1 MARIVNILPLS
12 RDPSSRFLPWIIAF
26 MVWLAALSLAASM
39 MLASASKEWQSGLAG
54 SITVQIIPGESDDPG
69 TMEDKTERV
78 VALLSTVPGIRSAE
92 ALPRAKVNKLLEPWL
107 GKDALSGALA
117 LPIPVLVDVRLEDGT
132 ALDTDALA
140 ARLGA
145 TIPGASL
152 DDHGLWLERLVELA
166 EAVRLLALIV
176 MVLIGSAAVATV
188 IFATRTGLAI
198 HAEIIELMHLIGARE
213 SYIARQFSMHAFML
227 GLKGGLAG
235 LLLASATL
243 LVLGNLAARVGTGLL
258 PPFALTPVQWGA
270 VAAVGMAAALLSTL
284 TASMTVRRVLR
295 RMP

>member
-1 MARIVNILPLS
+1 
-12 RDPSSRFLPWIIAF
+12 
-26 MVWLAALSLAASM
+26 
-39 MLASASKEWQSGLAG
+39 
-54 SITVQIIPGESDDPG
+54 
-69 TMEDKTERV
+69 
-78 VALLSTVPGIRSAE
+78 
-92 ALPRAKVNKLLEPWL
+92 
-107 GKDALSGALA
+107 
-117 LPIPVLVDVRLEDGT
+117 VRLEDGT